1 MNFDPSGLNQAFD
14 RMRERAASQGK
25 NLADVQGKDFLN
37 EAKKQGRMIAP
48 TAETIT
54 AKAVQ
59 LRWRL
64 KRKPGVTPAK
74 ELTRRIRARGTF
86 AKGWFISNVTSERF
100 RIRIWITN
108 KSAESEKV
116 DQQKQVSDKAEK
128 ASGGRFKSRL
138 DRLAESLT
146 RNF

>member
-1 MNFDPSGLNQAFD
+1 MRFDPSGLNQAFD
-14 RMRERAASQGK
+14 RMSERAASQGK

-48 TAETIT
+48 TAEKIT